1 MDKKTQLLIDRFI
14 DECRASV
21 RSGQAYTA
29 VILCHEYFRF
39 LFPYEPYAK
48 FTQRDPLRLTVKRLV
63 ELTRA
68 ARDWRRTVHAY
79 PPALQGA
86 VAAASQ
92 SASLE
97 SRTSGLYG
105 SLWKRFDEETLWKE
119 SLGLVKKRIPDA
131 VIRRAI
137 RGKRV
142 LDMGCGSG
150 RFTVALARLGARE
163 VVGTD
168 LDQKS
173 YEAARRLCRK
183 RKLPV
188 TFREANFHR
197 LPFKTGE
204 FDFVFCNGTL
214 HHSSSIEKGLSEYE
228 RVLKPGGEGF
238 LYLYA
243 DGGVFWYSRR
253 KMRELF
259 SEIPPALTD
268 AVLRVI
274 GMPAHRF
281 IFQDVWYVPRET
293 HTSRVKLESML
304 KKTGLAFEKVFSQ
317 NIYDLDRAIE
327 AGVKDAVP
335 MWGDGEHRYLL
346 RKGKNRA

>member
-1 MDKKTQLLIDRFI
+1 MDNQTRKLIDRFI
-14 DECRASV
+14 DECRVSTRA
-21 RSGQAYTA
+21 GQAYLA

-48 FTQRDPLRLTVKRLV
+48 FTQRDPLRFTMKRLA
-63 ELTRA
+63 ELTRT
-68 ARDWRRTVHAY
+68 AREWRKN
-79 PPALQGA
+79 
-86 VAAASQ
+86 VAAYAPITAAAAAQ
-92 SASLE
+92 NASLE
-97 SRTSGLYG
+97 SRTSGLYS
-105 SLWKRFDEETLWKE
+105 SLWQRFDEATLWKE
-119 SLGLVKKRIPDA
+119 SLGLVKKRIPDE

-150 RFTVALARLGARE
+150 RFTVALARLGARQ

-168 LDQKS
+168 LDRKS

-214 HHSSSIEKGLSEYE
+214 HHSSSIEKGLGEYE

-243 DGGVFWYSRR
+243 DGGVFWYSRK

-259 SEIPPALTD
+259 AEIPPAITD
-268 AVLRVI
+268 AALRVI

-293 HTSRVKLESML
+293 HTSRAQVEKML
-304 KKTGLAFEKVFSQ
+304 KKTGLVFKKVLSQ
-317 NIYDLDRAIE
+317 NIYDLDRAIA

-335 MWGDGEHRYLL
+335 MWGDGEHRYLI
-346 RKGKNRA
+346 RKEKARA